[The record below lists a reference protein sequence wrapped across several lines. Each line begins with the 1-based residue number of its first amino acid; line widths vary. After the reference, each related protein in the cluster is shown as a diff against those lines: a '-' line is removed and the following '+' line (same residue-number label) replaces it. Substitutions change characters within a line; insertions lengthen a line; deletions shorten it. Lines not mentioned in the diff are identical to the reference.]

1 MVVLITWI
9 QFCKDLMG
17 CLPGSSIGL
26 TLNMF
31 AHVASSYIKVIA
43 CFAPFLLAFSYTF
56 HAIAHGEKEF
66 MVNFMDALFKTLV
79 MAIGELEGWD
89 KIPALD
95 VDRFETSEQ
104 KWTLYLG
111 RMCLMAFVFLFTVVL
126 LNLLNAIAIGDVQE
140 LREDATII
148 RNRARIVD
156 LLHQKPA
163 TRRRCVFD
171 NPSERRGKYL
181 IDHLL
186 EKGRFGHT
194 VEKGESASRRPHT
207 VEKGESASRQMSQEQ
222 PEQQKTQ
229 KDDQLK
235 VFLPQSTVRSI
246 KNCLRTDEMTKKDT
260 NQLKDLD
267 LKIMKIMKVVETN
280 SKILDTM
287 NPKNGKIDS
296 DSDSDSD

>member
-1 MVVLITWI
+1 
-9 QFCKDLMG
+9 
-17 CLPGSSIGL
+17 
-26 TLNMF
+26 MF

-56 HAIAHGEKEF
+56 HAIAYAEKEF

-89 KIPALD
+89 KVPALD
-95 VDRFETSEQ
+95 VDKFETSEQ

-156 LLHQKPA
+156 LLHQKHA
-163 TRRRCVFD
+163 TRRHCVFEK
-171 NPSERRGKYL
+171 PSKSRGKYPL
-181 IDHLL
+181 LHPLL
-186 EKGRFGHT
+186 ESGRFGHT
-194 VEKGESASRRPHT
+194 VEKGESASRRRHT
-207 VEKGESASRQMSQEQ
+207 VGKGESASRQMSQEQ

-229 KDDQLK
+229 KDDQPK

-246 KNCLRTDEMTKKDT
+246 KNCLRTDEMTKRDT
-260 NQLKDLD
+260 NQLKDLESRLD
-267 LKIMKIMKVVETN
+267 SKIMKVLETIEAN
-280 SKILDTM
+280 TKILDTM
-287 NPKNGKIDS
+287 NRKN
-296 DSDSDSD
+296 